1 MPNFRL
7 NPYLWIHLCGI
18 AVLPLWF
25 SLCLL
30 GFAIDYPI
38 GPVSIEL
45 SIVAS
50 LGILP
55 ILAMQW
61 FRPFYIFSILLIAIK
76 PNQLTPTQR
85 QILTRFKTPLNQKLA
100 GVAPII
106 LIPLLWQLYRLAP
119 IAANAVSLSLHG
131 RIIGLLIASFGFLG
145 ANLFLQVPI
154 SAIAVL
160 LTQKA
165 EWTVT
170 EPLNVEQ
177 ICQGFTRL
185 GLGVNRILPPSLF
198 AESSE
203 FSFTSQDPSES

>member
-7 NPYLWIHLCGI
+7 DPYLWIHLSGI
-18 AVLPLWF
+18 AVLPLWLC
-25 SLCLL
+25 LCLL

-38 GPVSIEL
+38 GPIGVEL
-45 SIVAS
+45 TVVAS

-76 PNQLTPTQR
+76 PKQLTPTQR
-85 QILTRFKTPLNQKLA
+85 QILTRFKTSLNQKLA

-106 LIPLLWQLYRLAP
+106 LIPILWQLYRLAP

-131 RIIGLLIASFGFLG
+131 RIVGLLIASLGFLG

-154 SAIAVL
+154 SVISVL
-160 LTQKA
+160 LTRKA
-165 EWTVT
+165 EWAVT
-170 EPLNVEQ
+170 EPLDIEQ
-177 ICQGFTRL
+177 IRQGFTRL

-203 FSFTSQDPSES
+203 FSLTSQDPSET